1 MNDVLAL
8 TPGTVLLLLV
18 LTLAMLLGNLLL
30 QLLRMHLRRHGLS
43 TWLTDNEPTL
53 VVALWAALAL
63 CAYLVGPSLMMAFS
77 GPSAWGLHG

>member
-30 QLLRMHLRRHGLS
+30 QLLRMHLRRHGLAA
-43 TWLTDNEPTL
+43 WLTDNEPTL
-53 VVALWAALAL
+53 VVALWAVLAL
-63 CAYLVGPSLMMAFS
+63 FAYFIGPSLMMAFT
-77 GPSAWGLHG
+77 GPSAWALPG